1 MMLKGL
7 KFISD
12 RYKKLEGNDILN
24 NYETKESKKLKK
36 ELRNLDLKGVGKHIV
51 FSIIVCMFLG
61 SFYYFFRWK
70 IIGALLLFFVGY
82 GILGIAIV
90 YIGLFVQKWGLKKIK
105 EKEVK
110 DHFKN
115 DDLDF

>member
-1 MMLKGL
+1 
-7 KFISD
+7 
-12 RYKKLEGNDILN
+12 
-24 NYETKESKKLKK
+24 
-36 ELRNLDLKGVGKHIV
+36 
-51 FSIIVCMFLG
+51 MFLG